1 MNYNKL
7 PFINKIYNKI
17 KNKFSLLE
25 SELTDISKE
34 NIQLRLKI
42 KKIENKKINVI
53 FICHRPATWGA
64 LKQFTRQ

>member
-25 SELTDISKE
+25 SELTDISEE

-42 KKIENKKINVI
+42 KKIEKNAVGKKEK
-53 FICHRPATWGA
+53 
-64 LKQFTRQ
+64 L